1 MLTKR
6 RCVRTDINWQ
16 RPRFY
21 LVPKS
26 NLYLAIQRA
35 CEELEI
41 TYHLPDQPILLK
53 KVKEVPPEPDTTS
66 SALNHEQLAQ
76 FVPS

>member
-1 MLTKR
+1 MSEAGLTPEPPPPSLS
-6 RCVRTDINWQ
+6 DINWQ

-35 CEELEI
+35 CEELAI

-53 KVKEVPPEPDTTS
+53 KVGPP
-66 SALNHEQLAQ
+66 
-76 FVPS
+76 